1 MTTCPTPT
9 SVTRRPLP
17 FRPKGVC
24 CTSRKKRG
32 GEVRPLD
39 CLPLFEAGLAEAAG
53 ILLTTASRRIWW
65 APASQAVP
73 APPSAAEP
81 SPHSPPS
88 EASPPLS
95 LRRVGTR

>member
-1 MTTCPTPT
+1 MPDTY
-9 SVTRRPLP
+9 
-17 FRPKGVC
+17 FRDSQALALQTQGRVLHF
-24 CTSRKKRG
+24 SEKKG